1 MVIIN
6 GRRSPICFTTTMLS
20 LSIMMMM
27 MMTTMVKE
35 CDGWMTPCN
44 GSTTVECIHVVEFD
58 EEVEFQMDTEVHRW
72 ILGEKNSGKNHISG
86 KSLNKNKA
94 AGGPGSKNYNAA
106 GHQPVAAYVDSNWSS
121 MSALMWTIEFTFA
134 FTHHIW

>member
-1 MVIIN
+1 MVIVN
-6 GRRSPICFTTTMLS
+6 GQRSPISFTTTMLS
-20 LSIMMMM
+20 LSMMMMM

-72 ILGEKNSGKNHISG
+72 ILGQTNSGEPHISG
-86 KSLNKNKA
+86 GSMKPDKAVGGTGSTSNDVGHRCKKNTKA
-94 AGGPGSKNYNAA
+94 YC
-106 GHQPVAAYVDSNWSS
+106 V
-121 MSALMWTIEFTFA
+121 E
-134 FTHHIW
+134 